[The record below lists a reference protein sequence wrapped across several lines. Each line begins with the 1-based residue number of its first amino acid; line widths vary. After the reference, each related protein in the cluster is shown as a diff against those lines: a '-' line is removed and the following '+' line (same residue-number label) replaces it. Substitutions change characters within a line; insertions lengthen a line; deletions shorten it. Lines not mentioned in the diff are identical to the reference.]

1 MKQHD
6 TVNLTATSQDISY
19 HHHSPVIDG
28 VEIVSNNNTTTSN
41 KKMNRY
47 TNERTQALV
56 EEGGYHALHH
66 VASYHLV
73 EKAVEINLILNEPEI
88 DLWRLRELAISEGGL
103 VNGKLFY

>member
-6 TVNLTATSQDISY
+6 TVYLTATSQDISC
-19 HHHSPVIDG
+19 HHHSPVVDG
-28 VEIVSNNNTTTSN
+28 VEIDSNNNTTTTN
-41 KKMNRY
+41 NKMNRY
-47 TNERTQALV
+47 TNERTQVLA
-56 EEGGYHALHH
+56 EEGGYHALH

-73 EKAVEINLILNEPEI
+73 EKAVEIILILNEPEI